1 MTRTETLQQMKQTLE
16 QKVTEVGSNSKEFQ
30 GFLLFYT
37 KNFPQ
42 YSFRNRMLIYAQNK
56 TATHVAGFHKWSS
69 LGYRIKKGAK
79 ALVIYAPIKRK
90 EEEEVKFFFPVR
102 VFDDTQVE
110 ATEKAVPLPHLDTSL
125 QKDSKTT
132 YPISLLYTNTKEV
145 IEKKLGKKIRYYTPT
160 GAENGKTDG
169 KEIWLKKREEVA
181 MLGTLVHEYVH
192 CLFHF
197 EKDKTTRNQKEV
209 EAELGAMIFGSL
221 FHLDIKKKYLYLHC
235 YQEGVSLLEAFERV
249 LPTIENLVREVEEN
263 IANTKRGRV

>member
-1 MTRTETLQQMKQTLE
+1 MTKEETLQQMKRTLE
-16 QKVTEVGSNSKEFQ
+16 QKVTEVATNSEEFQ
-30 GFLLFYT
+30 EFLLFYT

-56 TATHVAGFHKWSS
+56 VATHVAGFHKWSS
-69 LGYRIKKGAK
+69 LGYRIKRGAK

-110 ATEKAVPLPHLDTSL
+110 TTEKAIPLPSLDTSL
-125 QKDSKTT
+125 HRGSTI
-132 YPISLLYTNTKEV
+132 YPISLLYTNTKKV
-145 IEKKLGKKIRYYTPT
+145 IEKHIEKKIQYYIPI
-160 GAENGKTDG
+160 GRENGKTDG

-192 CLFHF
+192 YLFHF
-197 EKDKTTRNQKEV
+197 EKERSPRNQEEV

-221 FHLDIKKKYLYLHC
+221 FHLDIERKYLYLHC
-235 YQEGVSLLEAFERV
+235 YQEGVSLLETFERV